1 MVIRMG
7 AYYTN
12 KYSDHTFSLKST
24 LEKQYTCEL
33 VKQLEFMKLNLWSVI
48 LNITYYSTLWVLN
61 NCKSFTPES
70 QPLRIRKRADL
81 LIKR

>member
-33 VKQLEFMKLNLWSVI
+33 VKQLEFMKLHLWSVI
-48 LNITYYSTLWVLN
+48 LNITYYEYSSEYWIIVKVSLQVSAL
-61 NCKSFTPES
+61 E
-70 QPLRIRKRADL
+70 
-81 LIKR
+81 

>member
-1 MVIRMG
+1 MELKEQQKRSPKNVYQSHTPELKALIEVILVSFYCANLTTMVIRMG

-33 VKQLEFMKLNLWSVI
+33 VKQLEFMKLNL
-48 LNITYYSTLWVLN
+48 
-61 NCKSFTPES
+61 
-70 QPLRIRKRADL
+70 
-81 LIKR
+81 